1 MTRFRSLLLPLLA
14 LLMALPAPPAGA
26 QLALN
31 GAGATFPAP
40 LYTKWFNEYAARTG
54 TQINYQAIG
63 SGGGIRAITDRTVD
77 FGASDGIMTEA
88 QESAAPGILHIPTVS
103 GAVAVTYNVPGLE
116 GGLKLTPET
125 LAGIFLGQVT
135 RWNDPAL
142 ADQNPGL
149 ALPNQDI
156 TVVHR
161 SDSSGTTFIF
171 TNYLSKVSPA
181 WQSGVGASTSV
192 NWPTGLGGQGNSGVA
207 NEVKQNPGAIGY
219 VELAYAHQ
227 NAMAFADVRNAAGS
241 FVTPTLDSTTAAAEG
256 VALPDDM
263 KVMLTNSP
271 NPTAYP
277 IVGFTW
283 ILVYQGQPDAAKGQA
298 IVDMLTWALNDGQA
312 YAPELDYAPLSPTA
326 RDKALAL
333 VQSISY

>member
-1 MTRFRSLLLPLLA
+1 VKRFRSLLVPLLA
-14 LLMALPAPPAGA
+14 LLVALTTSTAGA
-26 QLALN
+26 QMSLT

-40 LYTKWFNEYAARTG
+40 LYTRWFNEYAARTG
-54 TQINYQAIG
+54 TQVNYQAIG

-88 QESAAPGILHIPTVS
+88 QEAAAPGILHIPTVS
-103 GAVAVTYNVPGLE
+103 GSVAITYNVPGLE
-116 GGLKLTPET
+116 GGLKLTPEA

-135 RWNDPAL
+135 SWSDPAI
-142 ADQNPGL
+142 ADQNPGA

-156 TVVHR
+156 VVVHR

-192 NWPTGLGGQGNSGVA
+192 NWPTGLGGQGNAGVA

-219 VELAYAHQ
+219 VELAYARQ
-227 NAMAFADVRNAAGS
+227 NALAFADLRNAAGNY
-241 FVTPTLDSTTAAAEG
+241 VTPTLESTTAAAEG
-256 VALPDDM
+256 VPLPDDM
-263 KVMLTNSP
+263 KVMLTNSG

-283 ILVYQGQPDAAKGQA
+283 ILVYQGQQDATTGQA

-312 YAPELDYAPLSPTA
+312 YAPELDYAPLSPA
-326 RDKALAL
+326 AKAKALAL
-333 VQSISY
+333 VQSIAY